1 MWASCSW
8 PSVHSPPARP
18 RAQDGQ
24 LCFTGLDTLSS
35 AGRVRQDHGDAV
47 TAVAASPAAEH
58 LVYASAGQAVL
69 AVDVRKAR
77 VPASAPLW
85 PGAHGCSCLHSPL
98 TLLPAA
104 TCALTLNSLPNWGE
118 RGGQHACI
126 GAALGAAG

>member
-24 LCFTGLDTLSS
+24 LCFTALDTLSS

-69 AVDVRKAR
+69 AVDVRKVR
-77 VPASAPLW
+77 LPACAPLW
-85 PGAHGCSCLHSPL
+85 PARMVLLDTLPL
-98 TLLPAA
+98 TCSLQPPAH
-104 TCALTLNSLPNWGE
+104 SDS
-118 RGGQHACI
+118 
-126 GAALGAAG
+126 